1 MRVCEDQLMERYLA
15 AFPLFI
21 PAFALGVLM
30 VVAVSRVGARKLS
43 EPRWTVAAWLTCTAF
58 VLALTLTP
66 SQSGLERFLT
76 DDDTIQR
83 RVWAWSLPNIWA
95 VTTVNWQL
103 MNLLMFLPLGLTS
116 GLFVAAAHRW
126 SALVVAMS
134 LSFLV
139 EVGQYAIMALGRSVF
154 SFATVIIGWCG
165 ILAGFGLAALIRWA
179 LSRRTLPATPRPSH
193 TPRSR

>member
-1 MRVCEDQLMERYLA
+1 MERYLA
-15 AFPLFI
+15 AFPLFF
-21 PAFALGVLM
+21 PVFAVGLLIA
-30 VVAVSRVGARKLS
+30 VAVSSVVARKLN

-66 SQSGLERFLT
+66 SPAGLERLLS
-76 DDDTIQR
+76 DDGAAQT

-95 VTTVNWQL
+95 VTTVNWQS
-103 MNLLMFLPLGLTS
+103 MNLLMFLPLGLSS

-126 SALVVAMS
+126 SALAVAMS

-139 EVGQYAIMALGRSVF
+139 EVGQYTILALGRSVF

-165 ILAGFGLAALIRWA
+165 IFAGFSLAALIRWA
-179 LSRRTLPATPRPSH
+179 LSHRTRPIESRQSH
-193 TPRSR
+193 TASPR